1 MSMPSIGSPLRYSIA
16 SWRLAKSVQRCGVT
30 GSVDSAVWSLYKKGL
45 WKAGGLASG
54 DDAKLLGDGGGVV
67 SLALS
72 LTKSHLTS
80 ARVR

>member
-1 MSMPSIGSPLRYSIA
+1 M
-16 SWRLAKSVQRCGVT
+16 T
-30 GSVDSAVWSLYKKGL
+30 GPVDSAVWSLYKKGL